1 MIPTNPSRRSRAL
14 ELYEQAGQMLGVS
27 MHADGGFVTPSGDV
41 DLGSFDE
48 GQSSFSPEYSDN
60 SIGST
65 TVQVN
70 LEVNPE
76 FVING
81 TTDQNPE
88 DISEVIRRHIR
99 EMADELGGEIASQLE
114 AVFSNRPLKE
124 A

>member
-1 MIPTNPSRRSRAL
+1 MLTVDLLLRAV
-14 ELYEQAGQMLGVS
+14 MLIWGVS
-27 MHADGGFVTPSGDV
+27 MKDKVLFRR
-41 DLGSFDE
+41 
-48 GQSSFSPEYSDN
+48 N
-60 SIGST
+60 
-65 TVQVN
+65 
-70 LEVNPE
+70 
-76 FVING
+76 VING